1 MLLLNKF
8 CRRSGLFRAAA
19 AEHLVYYRSSP
30 LSACLPEGDKRPGS
44 VDRKIFPSEGSIPAR
59 ADRRGPSPAISTP

>member
-19 AEHLVYYRSSP
+19 AEYPVYYRSSP
-30 LSACLPEGDKRPGS
+30 LSACMPERDERPGTD
-44 VDRKIFPSEGSIPAR
+44 DR
-59 ADRRGPSPAISTP
+59 